1 MPQLDYCKGFLIVCP
16 TTSIHSFI
24 LFRTIASK
32 HKCGGVTS
40 LLSVPCPSLKPFKG
54 SKSQIPSLGP
64 QGPARTGSLLSLD
77 APGLLTLHALG
88 TLASFR
94 SMEHSHLPVLTSLS
108 DAGSLLISSFACL
121 NLTLLSS
128 RFLRKTPWTSLTRL
142 IICSYSTMLFST
154 SVFLASL

>member
-1 MPQLDYCKGFLIVCP
+1 MPQLDYFKGFLIICP
-16 TTSIHSFI
+16 YPVAPRPHSTTSIHSFI

-54 SKSQIPSLGP
+54 SKSQNPSLGP

-94 SMEHSHLPVLTSLS
+94 PMEHSHF
-108 DAGSLLISSFACL
+108 SFACAD
-121 NLTLLSS
+121 LTVWRRFTAHLFLCLLKSDSS
-128 RFLRKTPWTSLTRL
+128 LISVSQEDFLDLSNEAN
-142 IICSYSTMLFST
+142 YM
-154 SVFLASL
+154 FL